1 MMRMRGFLTPVATAS
16 IAGAGLVWASL
27 VLAQPAAERGVTP
40 TALTFGLEEHA
51 NSFSTDEENLG
62 FRLAFQEA
70 NAAGPIHGRT
80 ITWKGYPRTG
90 GDAAGE
96 AVANATR
103 LIDVDGVLA
112 LVNWGGP
119 QSMTLMTL
127 ASERRVP
134 YLFPHTALVN
144 SVGQRYLFTSFPRF
158 EGEAAV
164 MFPYLARERKLTRV
178 GIAHDINAYGQLFL
192 RELNTRAAANGYTV
206 VGTLPIDSRD
216 PGDVVAGLKR
226 LVDAGATAV
235 VMALY
240 PAQAK
245 KVVEAKG
252 ALGWRGTL
260 VSTGPLTDEQYL
272 NVPGNHAS
280 GALGFCYYP
289 DPDDSPE
296 PGVAAYRV
304 AMARFHA
311 GRPRNRYSLYG
322 YVYGRLVVEGL
333 KRAGRDLTRER
344 LVDALE
350 SIRNWDAGGTMP
362 PVSFSATDHHAQPA
376 GFVCELE
383 NGRFKALSSWI
394 EP

>member
-1 MMRMRGFLTPVATAS
+1 MVPR
-16 IAGAGLVWASL
+16 AGVFAACAVLAGLCLAASPAL
-27 VLAQPAAERGVTP
+27 RAQAAPALGVTA
-40 TALTFGLEEHA
+40 TTVTFGIEETV

-80 ITWKGYPRTG
+80 ITWKGYPRQG
-90 GDAAGE
+90 GDAAAE

-119 QSMTLMTL
+119 QSMTLRTL
-127 ASERRVP
+127 TAERRVP
-134 YLFPHTALVN
+134 YLFPHTALV
-144 SVGQRYLFTSFPRF
+144 SSEGQRYLFTSFPRF

-164 MFPYLARERKLTRV
+164 MFPYLARERKLTRL
-178 GIAHDINAYGQLFL
+178 GIIHDVNAYGQLFL
-192 RELNTRAAANGYTV
+192 ERLTALAAAGGYTV
-206 VGTLPIDSRD
+206 AGSVAVESREPAD
-216 PGDVVAGLKR
+216 LTAAVKR
-226 LVDAGATAV
+226 LADAGAAAI

-240 PAQAK
+240 PAQGK

-252 ALGWRGTL
+252 ALGWTGTL
-260 VSTGPLTDEQYL
+260 VPVGPLTDEQFL
-272 NVPGNHAS
+272 KVPGDYAN

-289 DPDDSPE
+289 DPDESPE
-296 PGVAAYRV
+296 PGVAAYRA
-304 AMARFHA
+304 AMARFHP

-322 YVYGRLVVEGL
+322 YAYGRLVVEGL

-350 SIRNWDAGGTMP
+350 SLRNWDAGGIMP
-362 PVSFSATDHHAQPA
+362 PVSFSPTDHHAQPA
-376 GFVCELE
+376 GFVCTLE
-383 NGRFKALSSWI
+383 AGRFRPLSGWI
-394 EP
+394 TP

>member
-1 MMRMRGFLTPVATAS
+1 MMRMRGFVTAAAAAA
-16 IAGAGLVWASL
+16 IVGAGL
-27 VLAQPAAERGVTP
+27 VLAQPASGPGVSDT
-40 TALTFGLEEHA
+40 TLTFGIEERV

-70 NAAGPIHGRT
+70 NDAGPIHGRR
-80 ITWKGYPRTG
+80 IAWKGYPRGG
-90 GDAAGE
+90 GDAAAE

-103 LIDVDGVLA
+103 LIDDDGVLA

-119 QSMTLMTL
+119 QSMTLLTL
-127 ASERRVP
+127 ATARRVP
-134 YLFPHTALVN
+134 YLFPHTALV
-144 SVGQRYLFTSFPRF
+144 SSAGQRYLFTSFPRF

-164 MFPYLARERKLTRV
+164 MFPYLARERKLTRL
-178 GIAHDINAYGQLFL
+178 GIVHDVNAYGQLFL
-192 RELNTRAAANGYTV
+192 ERLTALAPASGYTV
-206 VGTLPIDSRD
+206 AGTLPIDSRD
-216 PGDVVAGLKR
+216 PGDVAAGMKR
-226 LVDAGATAV
+226 LVDAGATAI

-260 VSTGPLTDEQYL
+260 VSTGPLTDEQFL
-272 NVPGNHAS
+272 QVPGDHAN

-289 DPDDSPE
+289 DPDESPE
-296 PGVAAYRV
+296 PGVAAYRA
-304 AMARFHA
+304 AMARYHA

-322 YVYGRLVVEGL
+322 YVYGRLVVGGL
-333 KRAGRDLTRER
+333 QRAGRDLTRER

-350 SIRNWDAGGTMP
+350 SIRDWDAGGTMP
-362 PVSFSATDHHAQPA
+362 PVSFSASDHHAQPA

-383 NGRFKALSSWI
+383 SGRFKALSGWT

>member
-1 MMRMRGFLTPVATAS
+1 VRFPGRVVALLVILGGTSALGGQASSTP
-16 IAGAGLVWASL
+16 
-27 VLAQPAAERGVTP
+27 GVTP
-40 TALTFGLEEHA
+40 TTITLAIEDVTK
-51 NSFSTDEENLG
+51 SFSSDEENLG

-70 NAAGPIHGRT
+70 NAAGGVHGRT
-80 ITWKGYPRTG
+80 IQWKGYPRKG
-90 GDAAGE
+90 GDAAAE
-96 AVANATR
+96 AVANAKR
-103 LIDVDGVLA
+103 LVEQDGVFA

-119 QSMTLMTL
+119 QSIQLL
-127 ASERRVP
+127 AYTAAQKVP
-134 YLFPHTALVN
+134 YLFPHTALI
-144 SVGQRYLFTSFPRF
+144 SSEGQRYLFTSFPRF

-164 MFPYLARERKLTRV
+164 MFPYLARERQLTRI
-178 GIAHDINAYGQLFL
+178 GIVHDVNPYGQIFL
-192 RELNTRAAANGYTV
+192 ERLRAHAAAGGYSV
-206 VGTLPIDSRD
+206 VGNVPVDARE
-216 PGDVVAGLKR
+216 PVDVTAGLKR

-240 PAQAK
+240 PAQGR

-260 VSTGPLTDEQYL
+260 VSAGPLTDEQYL
-272 NVPGNHAS
+272 TVPGNHAN

-296 PGVAAYRV
+296 PGVVAYRA
-304 AMARFHA
+304 AMAKYRP

-322 YVYGRLVVEGL
+322 YAYGRLIVEGL
-333 KRAGRDLTRER
+333 RRAGRDLTRER
-344 LVDALE
+344 LVEALE
-350 SIRNWDAGGTMP
+350 SMRDIDAGGVMP

-383 NGRFKALSSWI
+383 GGRFKALSGWI